1 MGQILK
7 EKWNYPDFVSR
18 STQPLC
24 QGAANLLGHI
34 ISPSDYLKYDFFGGN
49 IFFMHNFEI
58 FFHATSGK
66 QDNDMDDEY
75 EISDGAQRDD
85 GNQGKW
91 VKKLVSAKHPL
102 NLLTCGRCTSP
113 TNI

>member
-49 IFFMHNFEI
+49 IFFMHNLEI
-58 FFHATSGK
+58 FFMRPQVNRTMIWMMNMKFLTEHNETTGIKASG
-66 QDNDMDDEY
+66 
-75 EISDGAQRDD
+75 
-85 GNQGKW
+85 
-91 VKKLVSAKHPL
+91 
-102 NLLTCGRCTSP
+102 
-113 TNI
+113 

>member
-34 ISPSDYLKYDFFGGN
+34 ISPSDYLKYDFFWWKYFFYAQLGN
-49 IFFMHNFEI
+49 FFMRPQVNRTMIWMMNMKFLTEHNETTGI
-58 FFHATSGK
+58 KASG
-66 QDNDMDDEY
+66 
-75 EISDGAQRDD
+75 
-85 GNQGKW
+85 
-91 VKKLVSAKHPL
+91 
-102 NLLTCGRCTSP
+102 
-113 TNI
+113 

>member
-34 ISPSDYLKYDFFGGN
+34 ISPSDYLKYEFLV
-49 IFFMHNFEI
+49 EI
-58 FFHATSGK
+58 FF
-66 QDNDMDDEY
+66 
-75 EISDGAQRDD
+75 
-85 GNQGKW
+85 
-91 VKKLVSAKHPL
+91 L
-102 NLLTCGRCTSP
+102 CT
-113 TNI
+113 TWKFFLCDLR

>member
-34 ISPSDYLKYDFFGGN
+34 ISPSDYLKYDFFLV
-49 IFFMHNFEI
+49 EI
-58 FFHATSGK
+58 FFLCTTWKFFYATSGK
-66 QDNDMDDEY
+66 
-75 EISDGAQRDD
+75 
-85 GNQGKW
+85 
-91 VKKLVSAKHPL
+91 
-102 NLLTCGRCTSP
+102 
-113 TNI
+113 

>member
-49 IFFMHNFEI
+49 IFFVHNFEI
-58 FFHATSGK
+58 FFIRPQVNRTMIWMMNMKFLTEHNETTGIKASG
-66 QDNDMDDEY
+66 
-75 EISDGAQRDD
+75 
-85 GNQGKW
+85 
-91 VKKLVSAKHPL
+91 
-102 NLLTCGRCTSP
+102 
-113 TNI
+113 